1 MRKLILQTLTLTNFK
16 GRTFTLEAHGKNL
29 DVCGDNATGKT
40 TLYDGLCWLL
50 FGKDSSFKAD
60 FEIKNLSVVGAP
72 VHNLCHEV
80 KGLFKYEGKVIELK
94 KVYQETWTRKRGAA
108 TKEMTGHTTDHYID
122 SVPKSKKEYQEYVSG
137 IATEEDFKLLTSPF
151 YFSEVMK
158 PADRRAFLMS
168 LAHDI
173 PDADVIASNPAL
185 APLSEI
191 LATRSI
197 EDHRKVIA
205 ANRKEINEK
214 LLLVPVRIDEVVKGM
229 ADVAGIFV
237 LEEQDN
243 IAEWSA
249 ELDKIETSLA
259 GMKNNGALLELQ
271 RDLATADTEVITA
284 ANGITQR
291 YNAAQDVTR
300 VKVRALKDRLANIDA
315 TVLNNR
321 NDIERRQEDQAFLE
335 RCLQR
340 LRDEYAELIQKDEAF
355 KASLAGL
362 VCCEACGQALP
373 ADQVEEVKARHNEAL
388 ADGVATIRRNG
399 TAKVAQVE
407 EVKAKIAVLEAAN
420 VELEAQDVPL
430 AGELSRLE
438 ASLQDPDGNIL
449 VLMMDADPDMEAAAT
464 KKKLIL
470 DRIELEKAGVADDSK
485 LSEYEIRKQILVGKI
500 EEAKAKIA
508 LVEAAK
514 NGVARKAELEKERAG
529 LVEAFDALERDLF
542 LLDEFTRAKVALVEN
557 DINGLFKLAKFKLF
571 EEQINGGL
579 SPCCKT
585 TYNGVPFETSLNNGA
600 RINVGLDI
608 IDTVSRV
615 KGFSPCI
622 FIDNAES
629 VTELIPIE
637 AQVIRLVVSEADK
650 TLRLAIAA

>member
-1 MRKLILQTLTLTNFK
+1 M
-16 GRTFTLEAHGKNL
+16 
-29 DVCGDNATGKT
+29 
-40 TLYDGLCWLL
+40 
-50 FGKDSSFKAD
+50 
-60 FEIKNLSVVGAP
+60 
-72 VHNLCHEV
+72 
-80 KGLFKYEGKVIELK
+80 
-94 KVYQETWTRKRGAA
+94 
-108 TKEMTGHTTDHYID
+108 
-122 SVPKSKKEYQEYVSG
+122 
-137 IATEEDFKLLTSPF
+137 
-151 YFSEVMK
+151 
-158 PADRRAFLMS
+158 
-168 LAHDI
+168 
-173 PDADVIASNPAL
+173 
-185 APLSEI
+185 
-191 LATRSI
+191 
-197 EDHRKVIA
+197 
-205 ANRKEINEK
+205 
-214 LLLVPVRIDEVVKGM
+214 
-229 ADVAGIFV
+229 
-237 LEEQDN
+237 
-243 IAEWSA
+243 
-249 ELDKIETSLA
+249 
-259 GMKNNGALLELQ
+259 
-271 RDLATADTEVITA
+271 
-284 ANGITQR
+284 
-291 YNAAQDVTR
+291 
-300 VKVRALKDRLANIDA
+300 KDRLANIDA